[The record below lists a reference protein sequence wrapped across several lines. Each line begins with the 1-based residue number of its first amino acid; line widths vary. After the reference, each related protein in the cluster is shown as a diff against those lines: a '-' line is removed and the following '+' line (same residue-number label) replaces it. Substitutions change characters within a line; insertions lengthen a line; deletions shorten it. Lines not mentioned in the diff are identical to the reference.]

1 MTSAA
6 GASMTIDW
14 VDWSAMRRRV
24 VAPSLRPARFQ
35 GAGAPGGWHVLLPSR
50 SVGIDLV
57 HRPRV
62 RVQGR
67 RRPWRG
73 GAERTGVRELSV
85 PPTATVGPDDALT
98 DMVARNAAEH
108 PDDVGLRRQIDG
120 RWVDVTYR
128 QFATEVAGVAKGLV
142 AGGVQPGDRVG
153 LLAKTRYEWTVL
165 DYAIWSA
172 GAVVVPVY
180 ETSSADQIAWILSD
194 SGARALVVETAE
206 HAAAVDSVRDEAPE
220 LASVWVIEDG
230 ALDTLT
236 AAGVDVPD
244 DELAARRA
252 TLTSASLATLIYTSG
267 TTGRPKGCELT
278 HANFLFEIRNGISLL
293 RRHLDENASLLLFLP
308 LAHVLARVLEVG
320 AIENRVVLGHTP
332 DVKDLLG
339 DLGRFQPTFL
349 LAVPRVFEKV
359 YNSAKASADEGGKGR
374 VFDRAAQVAVAWS
387 RAQDTGGPGLLLR
400 AQHALFDRLV
410 YGKLRAAI
418 GGRCVG
424 AISGGAPL
432 GERLGHFFRGIG
444 VTVFEGYG
452 LTETTAAAAVNHDAA
467 LKIGTV
473 GRPLPGVDAAIADDG
488 EVLLRGGVVMR
499 GYWRNEQATREA
511 IDAEGWFRTG
521 DIGEIDSQ
529 GFLTITGRKKEIL
542 VTAGGKNV
550 APAVLEDRL
559 RAHKLVSQCMVVG
572 DQRPFIAALI
582 TLDEEALPVWLE
594 SKGKSK
600 DLTPE
605 QLREDDDVLAEVQS
619 AVDDANRA
627 VSKAEAIKKF
637 RVLAED
643 FTEDNGTLTPSLKLK
658 RAVVMKEFGDEVEA
672 LYAR

>member
-1 MTSAA
+1 
-6 GASMTIDW
+6 
-14 VDWSAMRRRV
+14 
-24 VAPSLRPARFQ
+24 
-35 GAGAPGGWHVLLPSR
+35 
-50 SVGIDLV
+50 
-57 HRPRV
+57 
-62 RVQGR
+62 
-67 RRPWRG
+67 
-73 GAERTGVRELSV
+73 VRELSV

-108 PDDVGLRRQIDG
+108 PDDVGLRRQVDG

-128 QFATEVAGVAKGLV
+128 QFAAEVAGVAKGLV

-165 DYAIWSA
+165 DYAIWTA

-180 ETSSADQIAWILSD
+180 ETSSPDQIAWILSD

-220 LASVWVIEDG
+220 LGSVWVIEDG

-236 AAGVDVPD
+236 TAGADVPD
-244 DELAARRA
+244 DERAARRA
-252 TLTSASLATLIYTSG
+252 TLTAASLATLIYTSG

-278 HANFLFEIRNGISLL
+278 HANFLFEIRNGITLL
-293 RRHLDENASLLLFLP
+293 GNHLDADGSLLLFIP
-308 LAHVLARVLEVG
+308 LAHVLARVLQIG
-320 AIENRVVLGHTP
+320 AIDQRVVIGHTP

-359 YNSAKASADEGGKGR
+359 YNSAKATADEGGKGKI
-374 VFDRAAQVAVAWS
+374 FDRAAQVAVDWS
-387 RAQDTGGPGLLLR
+387 RAQDTGGPGLLLK
-400 AQHALFDRLV
+400 AQHALFDKLV
-410 YGKLRAAI
+410 YSRLKAAL
-418 GGRCVG
+418 GGRCVA

-432 GERLGHFFRGIG
+432 GDRLGHFFRGIG

-467 LKIGTV
+467 IRIGTV

-499 GYWRNEQATREA
+499 GYWKNEQATAEA
-511 IDAEGWFRTG
+511 IDAHGWFHTG
-521 DIGEIDSQ
+521 DIGELDTE
-529 GFLTITGRKKEIL
+529 GFLRITGRKKEIL

-559 RAHKLVSQCMVVG
+559 RAHKLVSQCIVVG

-582 TLDEEALPVWLE
+582 TLDAEALPAWLKSRGKDE
-594 SKGKSK
+594 SMTS
-600 DLTPE
+600 D
-605 QLREDDDVLAEVQS
+605 QLREDADLIAELDA
-619 AVDDANRA
+619 AVADANKA
-627 VSKAEAIKKF
+627 VSHAEAIKKF
-637 RVLAED
+637 RVLGED
-643 FTEDNGTLTPSLKLK
+643 FTEENGTLTPSLKLK